1 MPGPGFASSR
11 NRIDWPV
18 SAASCVPNGV
28 STPWL
33 MALFR
38 KNTFAGSMM
47 MLVSGSRFVSTSQFT
62 APPSSVMRPLT
73 SQAIG

>member
-1 MPGPGFASSR
+1 MPS
-11 NRIDWPV
+11 
-18 SAASCVPNGV
+18 GV

-38 KNTFAGSMM
+38 KSTFAGSMM
-47 MLVSGSRFVSTSQFT
+47 MLVSGSRLFATSQST
-62 APPSSVMRPLT
+62 ALLRPSMTPLT